1 MLWQR
6 YMYGAH
12 WRHHDKLYYDEFPA
26 NSKDDAAEYFNDQ
39 KRDDVTLVRLERVRP
54 IMVCGDTP
62 IHRLRPS
69 AN

>member
-12 WRHHDKLYYDEFPA
+12 WKHHDKVYYDEFPA
-26 NSKDDAAEYFNDQ
+26 NSKDDAAEYFNHC
-39 KRDDVTLVRLERVRP
+39 KRDDVTLVRVEKVRP
-54 IMVCGDTP
+54 IMACADMS
-62 IHRLRPS
+62 IHQIRPT

>member
-12 WRHHDKLYYDEFPA
+12 WKHHDKLYYDEFA
-26 NSKDDAAEYFNDQ
+26 AKSKDDAAEYFNHY

-62 IHRLRPS
+62 IQRLRPS